1 MIEQASKTSPVKIR
15 GIIYGLE
22 PGRHALHI
30 HAGSSLGRQC
40 ESVGSKWVPAKSE
53 SERPA
58 GFLGNVKV
66 IVEFKCRKISLLSSL
81 ILYI

>member
-1 MIEQASKTSPVKIR
+1 MLEQASQTSPVKVR

-30 HAGSSLGRQC
+30 HSSSTLGKRC
-40 ESVGSKWVPAKSE
+40 ESVGAKWSPKSE
-53 SERPA
+53 SDRPA

-66 IVEFKCRKISLLSSL
+66 NYSIA
-81 ILYI
+81 